1 MIHHFLTII
10 PILASLENRESLEN
24 RASRV
29 NTPLQC
35 PTVNL
40 ENLASRMANQER
52 PTALFLQSENLAS
65 LVPLRMEIQ
74 ENQERAVAPLR
85 TENQEN
91 RERAV
96 APLRMENQE
105 RAVPHTPTLITN
117 ILTPTLIPIPW
128 ARVKARDMVAIIP
141 RQPLISIHRRA
152 KSHAERS
159 FRISTLR
166 KTSLP
171 L

>member
-65 LVPLRMEIQ
+65 LVPLRM
-74 ENQERAVAPLR
+74 
-85 TENQEN
+85 ENQEN